1 MCPQRASVWPIIF
14 CCMTGLNRNAF
25 HPGQCLQLDGILQF
39 SVVTASPT
47 LRGPW
52 QRVEP
57 WASGQRLVVAGS
69 WHGEWTRARLY
80 SFQGLDS
87 TGGRAGDGGG
97 REGEAREG
105 GERAHATLLHPP
117 SRPYLLSGPSPLR
130 PPCLRLWGLPPPPPH
145 SPGPPSGVTVF
156 QAGAHPLTSL
166 RPSLRILI
174 LKLCKILPPT
184 CIY

>member
-97 REGEAREG
+97 REGEARHTPPFFIPPAG
-105 GERAHATLLHPP
+105 PTYFQVQAHSVLPALGCGASPLPRPTRLDLPP
-117 SRPYLLSGPSPLR
+117 ESRCSRQVPTPSPPFA
-130 PPCLRLWGLPPPPPH
+130 PP
-145 SPGPPSGVTVF
+145 
-156 QAGAHPLTSL
+156 
-166 RPSLRILI
+166 
-174 LKLCKILPPT
+174 
-184 CIY
+184 

>member
-57 WASGQRLVVAGS
+57 WASRQRLVVAGS
-69 WHGEWTRARLY
+69 WHGEGTRARLY

-105 GERAHATLLHPP
+105 GEQTHATLLHPP
-117 SRPYLLSGPSPLR
+117 SRPYLLSAHSLLPALGCGASPLPRPTRLDLPPESRCSRQVPTPSPPFA
-130 PPCLRLWGLPPPPPH
+130 PP
-145 SPGPPSGVTVF
+145 
-156 QAGAHPLTSL
+156 
-166 RPSLRILI
+166 
-174 LKLCKILPPT
+174 
-184 CIY
+184 